1 MLQWMWADIAVAH
14 LLSFPSV
21 AVFNIDD
28 CGYKLSDYPRLQAL
42 KEKFEAIP
50 QIAAWIKERP
60 VTPI

>member
-1 MLQWMWADIAVAH
+1 MPFG
-14 LLSFPSV
+14 SGFPSV